1 MKILYLTNI
10 PSPYRMDYFNE
21 LGKYCDLTVIFE
33 RKGHKTRDKS
43 WQHFCIKYFNGIF
56 FKGPEIGT
64 YEKLGLEVIK
74 YLKRGLYDYIVVT
87 DMSSITGMV
96 AIFWM
101 RLRKINYCIEG
112 DGAFAGSG
120 KGLKEWIKKRLIGP
134 AQICFSTSELHDEY
148 YLKYGASDDKI
159 YRYPFTSLYEKDILE
174 SPISLEEKRRLK
186 EEVGISE
193 KYNIIYVGSFIRRKG
208 IDLLIKA
215 VSELNDKWGIYLIGG
230 TPTDEYL
237 KLRKELKI
245 EHLHFVE
252 FKKSSDLKKYYMASD
267 LFVLATREDIWG
279 LVVNEAMANA
289 LPVITTKKCGA
300 GCALIKNGYN
310 GFLVE
315 NENVKELSHRIKNLV
330 ESQKVRLQCAK
341 NALNTISEYTIEN
354 MVKADINVFLSNKNK

>member
-1 MKILYLTNI
+1 
-10 PSPYRMDYFNE
+10 
-21 LGKYCDLTVIFE
+21 
-33 RKGHKTRDKS
+33 
-43 WQHFCIKYFNGIF
+43 
-56 FKGPEIGT
+56 
-64 YEKLGLEVIK
+64 
-74 YLKRGLYDYIVVT
+74 
-87 DMSSITGMV
+87 MSSITGMV

-252 FKKSSDLKKYYMASD
+252 FKKSKGM
-267 LFVLATREDIWG
+267 
-279 LVVNEAMANA
+279 A
-289 LPVITTKKCGA
+289 LPMLLTAETTTQCTGIA
-300 GCALIKNGYN
+300 GYYQTVSI
-310 GFLVE
+310 
-315 NENVKELSHRIKNLV
+315 
-330 ESQKVRLQCAK
+330 LQ
-341 NALNTISEYTIEN
+341 SPQEG
-354 MVKADINVFLSNKNK
+354 